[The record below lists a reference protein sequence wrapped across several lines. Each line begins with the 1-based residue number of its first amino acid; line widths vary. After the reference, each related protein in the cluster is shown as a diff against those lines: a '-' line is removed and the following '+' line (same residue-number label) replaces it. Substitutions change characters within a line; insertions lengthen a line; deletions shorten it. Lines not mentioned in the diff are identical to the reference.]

1 MQFIDYIFV
10 DFLIDDLQKYK
21 SFIIYGA
28 GYCTRQIYP
37 VLCNGG
43 LEGHIISL
51 AVSKLEQDEQ
61 FEKHTVMQ
69 IDKIECDKD
78 ATAVLISADAKWQ
91 KEMLHHAQELGYRH
105 ILLLN
110 DYERNS
116 KNLFRLYGRLD
127 YVEFRKKIECRHAF
141 YAGEDKEPP
150 TESKCHTEKHIVF
163 ISGCFKPRD
172 AKIINALK
180 RKGFEVT
187 VILYSGHYLDELFA
201 EEIVR
206 NGINP
211 VKCRDE
217 EDMTYCMMQYQPMLY
232 YFEPKWADC
241 RWVSI
246 LLKHKSHFRPIVL
259 ALYDVITDS
268 YAFVQGGLFSLWKA
282 LLESEKYALENADW
296 IVWRWY
302 SKEYLE
308 QRKGFVYKGKSVQFT
323 DYCGG
328 YINETEQPEKEGDG
342 VLKLCS
348 LRGSFTDFG
357 DEGGVPD
364 GYERFST
371 LEEILELIGNRKDC
385 ILHMYVGQFD
395 QKGYEDSLK
404 LQEKYGNIKFFW
416 SVDHTEMIERLKE
429 YDYGCRFYK
438 EGEAVPMDQIVKYSD
453 MFFFGSNNEYA
464 VTNALIDYVD
474 AALPIIVKFPHKQVD
489 FLEQYGV
496 ILKMPTNDFDFEFLK
511 KNKSKYKKNAQEA
524 RKLLAIDAH
533 IQELIDFLEEVSEN
547 A

>member
-1 MQFIDYIFV
+1 MEFYDY
-10 DFLIDDLQKYK
+10 FLLDDLQRYK
-21 SFIIYGA
+21 GFIIYGV
-28 GYCTRQIYP
+28 GYCTRQVYP
-37 VLCNGG
+37 ILCNGK
-43 LEGHIISL
+43 LTEHIISF

-61 FEKHTVMQ
+61 FEKHAVMQ
-69 IDKIECDKD
+69 LDKIECDKD
-78 ATAVLISADAKWQ
+78 ATAVLISVDGKWQ
-91 KEMLHHAQELGYRH
+91 KEMLHKAQELGYRH
-105 ILLLN
+105 TLLLT
-110 DYERNS
+110 DYV
-116 KNLFRLYGRLD
+116 KNYNNLLRLYSRLD
-127 YVEFRKKIECRHAF
+127 YAEFFRKIECKHTF
-141 YAGEDKEPP
+141 YIGENKDLPI
-150 TESKCHTEKHIVF
+150 ESKCYTENHIVF

-187 VILYSGHYLDELFA
+187 VILYGEYRLAELFA
-201 EEIVR
+201 EEIIR

-211 VKCRDE
+211 IKCKEE
-217 EDMTYCMMQYQPMLY
+217 EDMVYCMMRYRPMLY

-259 ALYDVITDS
+259 ALYDVIGDG
-268 YAFVQGGLFSLWKA
+268 YAFLQSGLFSLWKA
-282 LLESEKYALENADW
+282 LLESEKYALENADG

-328 YINETEQPEKEGDG
+328 YINETEQSKKEDSE

-357 DEGGVPD
+357 EKGGVPD

-385 ILHMYVGQFD
+385 SLHMYMSIFD
-395 QKGYEDSLK
+395 QKGYQESLK
-404 LQEKYGNIKFFW
+404 IEEKYSNIKFFW
-416 SVDHTEMIERLKE
+416 SVDHMEMIERLKE
-429 YDYGCRFYK
+429 YDYGCRFYN
-438 EGEAVPMDQIVKYSD
+438 EGEAVPMEQVVKYND
-453 MFFFGSNNEYA
+453 MFFFGSNNENA
-464 VTNALIDYVD
+464 VTNALIDYID

-496 ILKMPTNDFDFEFLK
+496 IVKMPTNEFDINFLK
-511 KNKSKYKKNAQEA
+511 EKKSEYKQNAWKA
-524 RKLLAIDAH
+524 RKLLAIDNH
-533 IQELIDFLEEVSEN
+533 IQELIDFFEEVSGN

>member
-1 MQFIDYIFV
+1 MNLFDY
-10 DFLIDDLQKYK
+10 FLTNDLQKYK
-21 SFIIYGA
+21 SFIIYGV
-28 GYCTRQIYP
+28 GYCTRQVYP

-43 LEGHIISL
+43 LEEHIISF

-61 FEKHTVMQ
+61 FEKHAVMQ

-78 ATAVLISADAKWQ
+78 ATAVLVSVDEKWQ
-91 KEMLHHAQELGYRH
+91 KEMLHNAQELGYRH
-105 ILLLN
+105 ILLLT
-110 DYERNS
+110 DYVKNS
-116 KNLFRLYGRLD
+116 KNFFRLYSKLD
-127 YVEFRKKIECRHAF
+127 YVEFRKMIECKHAL
-141 YAGEDKEPP
+141 YTGEDKEPLI
-150 TESKCHTEKHIVF
+150 ESACYTEKHIVF

-180 RKGFEVT
+180 GKGFEVT
-187 VILYSGHYLDELFA
+187 VILYSEYYLDEIFA

-211 VKCRDE
+211 IKCKDE
-217 EDMTYCMMQYQPMLY
+217 EEMTYCMMQYRPMLY

-246 LLKHKSHFRPIVL
+246 LLKHKSYFRPIVL
-259 ALYDVITDS
+259 ALYDVINHS
-268 YAFVQGGLFSLWKA
+268 YAFVQSALFNLWKA
-282 LLESEKYALENADW
+282 LLESEKYALENADG

-308 QRKGFVYKGKSVQFT
+308 QRKGFAYKGTSVQFP

-328 YINETEQPEKEGDG
+328 YINETEQPEKKNSE
-342 VLKLCS
+342 VLMLCS
-348 LRGSFTDFG
+348 LRSSFKDFG
-357 DEGGVPD
+357 DEGGVPE

-385 ILHMYVGQFD
+385 ILHMYMSRFD
-395 QKGYEDSLK
+395 QKDYEDCLE
-404 LQEKYGNIKFFW
+404 LEEKYSNIKFFW
-416 SVDHTEMIERLKE
+416 SVEHMEMIERLKE
-429 YDYGCRFYK
+429 YDYGCRFYN
-438 EGEAVPMDQIVKYSD
+438 EGAPVPMEQVVKYGD

-489 FLEQYGV
+489 FLEQYGIIV
-496 ILKMPTNDFDFEFLK
+496 KMPTNEFDFDFLKEK
-511 KNKSKYKKNAQEA
+511 KNEYKKNAWEA
-524 RKLLAIDAH
+524 RKLLAIDNH
-533 IQELIDFLEEVSEN
+533 MQELIDFFEEVSEN
-547 A
+547 V

>member
-1 MQFIDYIFV
+1 MQFIDY
-10 DFLIDDLQKYK
+10 FLIDDLQKYK
-21 SFIIYGA
+21 GFIIYGTGNYA
-28 GYCTRQIYP
+28 KQVYP
-37 VLCNGG
+37 VLCKGG
-43 LEGHIISL
+43 LKEKIISF

-61 FEKHTVMQ
+61 FEGHVVMQ
-69 IDKIECDKD
+69 IDKIGCDKG
-78 ATAVLISADAKWQ
+78 ATAVLVAVDSKWE
-91 KEMLHHAQELGYRH
+91 KDMLHNAQELGYKH
-105 ILLLN
+105 ILLLTN
-110 DYERNS
+110 YVKS
-116 KNLFRLYGRLD
+116 YKNLLRLYSKLD
-127 YVEFRKKIECRHAF
+127 DVEFRKKIECKHAF
-141 YAGEDKEPP
+141 FAGDDKKPP
-150 TESKCHTEKHIVF
+150 IESKCYTEKHIVF

-180 RKGFEVT
+180 RKGFEIT
-187 VILYSGHYLDELFA
+187 VILYGEDRLGELFA

-211 VKCRDE
+211 IKCKDE

-259 ALYDVITDS
+259 ALYDVISDS
-268 YAFVQGGLFSLWKA
+268 YAFLQSGLYREWKA
-282 LLESEKYALENADW
+282 LLESEKYALENADG

-308 QRKGFVYKGKSVQFT
+308 QRRGFEYKGKSVQFP

-328 YINETEQPEKEGDG
+328 YVDGAERPEKVDSG

-348 LRGSFTDFG
+348 LRSSFTDFG
-357 DEGGVPD
+357 EEGGVPD

-371 LEEILELIGNRKDC
+371 LDEILELIGNRKDC
-385 ILHMYVGQFD
+385 ILHMYMCRFD
-395 QKGYEDSLK
+395 QKSYEESLK
-404 LQEKYGNIKFFW
+404 LEEKYNNIKFFW
-416 SVDHTEMIERLKE
+416 SVDHMEMVERLKE
-429 YDYGCRFYK
+429 YDYGCRFYN
-438 EGEAVPMDQIVKYSD
+438 EGEAVPMEQVVKYSN

-474 AALPIIVKFPHKQVD
+474 AALPVIIKFPHKQVD
-489 FLEQYGV
+489 FLEQYGIIV
-496 ILKMPTNDFDFEFLK
+496 KMPTNEFDFDFLK
-511 KNKSKYKKNAQEA
+511 EHKSKYKKKALEA
-524 RKLLAIDAH
+524 KKLLAIDDH
-533 IQELIDFLEEVSEN
+533 IRELIDFFGEVSGN

>member
-1 MQFIDYIFV
+1 MDFFDY
-10 DFLIDDLQKYK
+10 FLIDDLQKYRG
-21 SFIIYGA
+21 FIIYGT
-28 GYCTRQIYP
+28 GYWAKQVYP
-37 VLCNGG
+37 VLCKGG
-43 LEGHIISL
+43 LKEKIISF

-61 FEKHTVMQ
+61 FEKHAVMQ

-78 ATAVLISADAKWQ
+78 ATAVLVSVDDRWQ
-91 KEMLHHAQELGYRH
+91 KEMLHNAQELGYRH
-105 ILLLN
+105 ILLLT
-110 DYERNS
+110 DYAKSHN
-116 KNLFRLYGRLD
+116 NLLRLYSKLD
-127 YVEFRKKIECRHAF
+127 YVEFRRKIECKHAF
-141 YAGEDKEPP
+141 HTGEDKEPP
-150 TESKCHTEKHIVF
+150 IESKCYTEKHIVF

-187 VILYSGHYLDELFA
+187 VILYSKDPWSELFA
-201 EEIVR
+201 EEIVK

-211 VKCRDE
+211 IKCEDE
-217 EDMTYCMMQYQPMLY
+217 EEMAYCMMQYRPMLY
-232 YFEPKWADC
+232 FFEPKWADC

-259 ALYDVITDS
+259 ALYDVISDS
-268 YAFVQGGLFSLWKA
+268 YAFIQSALYREWKA
-282 LLESEKYALENADW
+282 LLESEKYALENADG
-296 IVWRWY
+296 IVWRWD

-308 QRKGFVYKGKSVQFT
+308 QRKGFAYKGKSIQFT
-323 DYCGG
+323 DYCGD
-328 YINETEQPEKEGDG
+328 YINEKEQPEKEDSEI
-342 VLKLCS
+342 LKLCS

-385 ILHMYVGQFD
+385 ILHMYMSRFD

-404 LQEKYGNIKFFW
+404 LEEKYDNIKFFW
-416 SVDHTEMIERLKE
+416 SVDHMEMIERLKE
-429 YDYGCRFYK
+429 YDYGCRFYH
-438 EGEAVPMDQIVKYSD
+438 EGDPVPMEQVVKYSN

-496 ILKMPTNDFDFEFLK
+496 IVKMPTNDFDFDFLK
-511 KNKSKYKKNAQEA
+511 EQRKKYKKNAREA
-524 RKLLAIDAH
+524 RKLLAIDVH
-533 IQELIDFLEEVSEN
+533 IQELIDFFEEVSGN
-547 A
+547 G